1 MFVRCWFD
9 FPTAKMAVVARGVV
23 IIVVAAVKSAHCL
36 QGAVLKH
43 FTWIIWFQL
52 TTL

>member
-1 MFVRCWFD
+1 
-9 FPTAKMAVVARGVV
+9 MAVVAGVV
-23 IIVVAAVKSAHCL
+23 VFIVVAAVKSAHCL

-43 FTWIIWFQL
+43 LTWIVWFQL